1 MPTTRSRPSG
11 AVKSYTQLATEFPN
25 CKGYAMMADRE
36 RVMGVH
42 PNPQLPPASG
52 IPPVRARRLGDS

>member
-1 MPTTRSRPSG
+1 MPTTNNRPHG
-11 AVKSYTQLATEFPN
+11 AAKSYTQLAAEFPK

-42 PNPQLPPASG
+42 PHPRLPVLTGST
-52 IPPVRARRLGDS
+52 PPLPR

>member
-1 MPTTRSRPSG
+1 MRTTHNRPR
-11 AVKSYTQLATEFPN
+11 VPKSYTQLAAEFPK

-42 PNPQLPPASG
+42 PHPKLP
-52 IPPVRARRLGDS
+52 IPTDSTPPLPR